1 MNKAQKRVCEVQAIE
16 SIFTYITNQIEYMD
30 DLNRGYEN
38 DLQGLLNEE
47 DQDSWRIEITEQ
59 SIAELKIK
67 IESYRKVSEQ
77 LMKMM

>member
-38 DLQGLLNEE
+38 DLQELLNEE
-47 DQDSWRIEITEQ
+47 DQDAWRIEITEQ

-67 IESYRKVSEQ
+67 IETYRKVAEQ

>member
-47 DQDSWRIEITEQ
+47 DQDAWRIEITEQ